1 MTRRFLF
8 TLLFVGFALSST
20 GCCGVIRN
28 FVHRVRANH
37 HCYPAFGGPCCDA
50 GAAFAPGYSPSY
62 SIGAPG
68 LPDPGCTNCGAA
80 NVPTG
85 AVPGYAGAVPVVPPG
100 ANASVF
106 PGVGRV
112 AGGK

>member
-1 MTRRFLF
+1 MTRRLLF
-8 TLLFVGFALSST
+8 TSLFVGFALSST

-50 GAAFAPGYSPSY
+50 GPAYSPSY

-68 LPDPGCTNCGAA
+68 LPDPGCAGCGAA
-80 NVPTG
+80 NVPMG
-85 AVPGYAGAVPVVPPG
+85 GVPGYAGAVPVVPPNG
-100 ANASVF
+100 TTAIF
-106 PGVGRV
+106 PGMGAKM